1 MKLAEIVAATSVMPV
16 MVIDRID
23 DAVPLAQALV
33 EGGIRVLEITLRT
46 EAGLEAVKRIRQEVP
61 GAIVGVGTISSPQL
75 LEASIKAGAAFGV
88 SPGTPPTLLK
98 AIVASGLPFFPGVAT
113 MTEVMQV
120 MEAGLTVMKFFPA
133 VAAGGVKMLESFA
146 GPFPQ
151 VEFCPTGGINAANA
165 PEFFKLKNVVCVGG
179 SWLTPKNLIAN
190 GDWAG
195 ITRLAQEATTL
206 KP

>member
-1 MKLAEIVAATSVMPV
+1 MKLTEIVAATSVMPV

-165 PEFFKLKNVVCVGG
+165 PDFFKLKNVVCVGG

>member
-75 LEASIKAGAAFGV
+75 LEASIEAGAAFGV

-165 PEFFKLKNVVCVGG
+165 PDFFKLKNVVCVGG